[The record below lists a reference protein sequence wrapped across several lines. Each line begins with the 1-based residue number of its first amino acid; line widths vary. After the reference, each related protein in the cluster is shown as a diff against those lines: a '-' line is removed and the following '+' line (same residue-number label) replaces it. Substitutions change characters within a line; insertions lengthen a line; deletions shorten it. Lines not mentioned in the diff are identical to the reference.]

1 MIAKQ
6 NAKWLAALAIAM
18 ATSFSA
24 SAQSWRQVGP
34 PGGTVISLEAD
45 AHNAKKMYLGTSDG
59 HVFHSNDEGA
69 HWQLLSRIGTGQD
82 DVITH
87 ILVDPRNDKVLY
99 ASTWTLYSGG
109 GGVYRSDDAGHTW
122 KVIGLAH
129 ETVRALAQAPTNP
142 RILVAG
148 SLTGVYRS
156 LDDGATWTLITPAK
170 HEDLRNFDS
179 VAFDPKDE
187 NTIYAGTYHLPWK
200 TTNGG
205 KDWFPIQKG
214 MIDDSDVMSI
224 VVDPQNPENV
234 HATACSG
241 IYHSVNGAQTWSK
254 YKGIPFV
261 FRRTQLIR
269 QDPKNPPVLYAGTTS
284 GLWKTT
290 NENDFKRITPGDWV
304 INAIVI
310 DPNNPERLI
319 LGTERQGV
327 QISENGGATF
337 TSSNAGF
344 QHQHILDV
352 AIDRENAE
360 RALVVL
366 TFDTDAFLATHDG
379 GNSWSMLGA
388 GLKRTDLRHVY
399 AAPGSWWA
407 SLNNG
412 GLMKYDE
419 TTKKWVKAGLFVP
432 EPVATVVKA
441 SVPVT
446 KGKKGATAKKAP
458 ATATAKRTPAK
469 SAKAPQFV
477 AVQVNDIAF
486 GHDVW
491 FAATAGG
498 VLVSKDKGATW
509 KNAGSESFLKQP
521 ATSLESS
528 LEGNQVWA
536 ISQRNLLYSA
546 DGGAHWDN
554 KDLSFAS
561 AGNLRLHRVD
571 DTNLYI
577 TSNMGLYTSKDA
589 GRNWNRSDVR
599 ELQFQDVAGSGNAMV
614 LSLQKHGLLA
624 SFDSG
629 KSWKRVDDPL
639 AEGFFPVVR
648 VRRNGALVAASAT
661 EGLLSLELEPRSATS
676 SNTGGGS
683 LTISNGGI
691 QKPQR

>member
-1 MIAKQ
+1 M
-6 NAKWLAALAIAM
+6 NSKWLRSAIVTAIALG
-18 ATSFSA
+18 SA
-24 SAQSWRQVGP
+24 AYLPAQTWKQVGP
-34 PGGTVISLEAD
+34 PGGTVISLGTD
-45 AHNAKKMYLGTSDG
+45 THNIKKMYLGTSDG
-59 HVFHSNDEGA
+59 HVFTSNDEGA

-87 ILVDPRNDKVLY
+87 ILVDPRDSNRLY
-99 ASTWTLYSGG
+99 ASSWTLYSGG
-109 GGVYRSDDAGHTW
+109 GGVFRSDDAGHTW

-142 RILVAG
+142 KILLAG

-156 LDDGATWTLITPAK
+156 TDEGATWTLITPPK

-179 VAFDPKDE
+179 VAFDPRDE

-224 VVDPQNPENV
+224 VVDPTNPENV

-241 IYHSVNGAQTWSK
+241 IYHSVNAAQTWSK

-269 QDPKNPPVLYAGTTS
+269 QDPKNPQVLYAGTTS

-290 NENDFKRITPGDWV
+290 NENDWKRVTPGDWV
-304 INAIVI
+304 INDIVI
-310 DPNNPERLI
+310 DPEHTDRVI

-337 TSSNAGF
+337 AAANVGF

-352 AIDRENAE
+352 AIDHENQN

-366 TFDTDAFLATHDG
+366 TFDTDAFLATKDG
-379 GNSWSMLGA
+379 GVTWAALGT
-388 GLKRTDLRHVY
+388 GLKRTDLKHVY
-399 AAPGSWWA
+399 AAPGAWWA

-412 GLMKYDE
+412 GWMKYDE
-419 TTKKWVKAGLFVP
+419 TTGKWTKAGLFVP
-432 EPVATVVKA
+432 EVTPFAAVTPAAT
-441 SVPVT
+441 T
-446 KGKKGATAKKAP
+446 KGKKGVPAKKTTTTT
-458 ATATAKRTPAK
+458 TAAKRATPKAK
-469 SAKAPQFV
+469 PTLV
-477 AVQVNDIAF
+477 ALQVNDMSFTNDA
-486 GHDVW
+486 W

-498 VLVSKDKGATW
+498 ILVSKDKGATW
-509 KNAGSESFLKQP
+509 KNAGSDSFLKQP
-521 ATSLESS
+521 ATSLEAS
-528 LEGNQVWA
+528 LDGSQIWA
-536 ISQRNLLYSA
+536 ISQKTLVFSG
-546 DGGAHWDN
+546 DGGKSWEN
-554 KDLSFAS
+554 KELTFAA

-571 DTNLYI
+571 DSNLYI
-577 TSNMGLYTSKDA
+577 TSNMGLYTSRDG

-614 LSLQKHGLLA
+614 VSLQKHGLLA

-661 EGLLSLELEPRSATS
+661 EGLLSLELESGRSAS
-676 SNTGGGS
+676 STGGGAQLM
-683 LTISNGGI
+683 LTTDGV
-691 QKPQR
+691 QKPKN

>member
-1 MIAKQ
+1 MNGKR
-6 NAKWLAALAIAM
+6 NAKWLGLIAITMTAAVPAN
-18 ATSFSA
+18 
-24 SAQSWRQVGP
+24 AQSWRQVGP

-45 AHNAKKMYLGTSDG
+45 SHNVKKIYLGTSDG
-59 HVFHSNDEGA
+59 HVFFSNDEGA

-87 ILVDPRNDKVLY
+87 ILVDPRDANRLY

-109 GGVYRSDDAGHTW
+109 GGVYRSEDAGHTW
-122 KVIGLAH
+122 KIIGLAH

-142 RILVAG
+142 KILLAG

-156 LDDGATWTLITPAK
+156 SDEGATWELITPAH

-179 VAFDPKDE
+179 VAFDPRDE
-187 NTIYAGTYHLPWK
+187 KIIYAGTYHLPWK
-200 TTNGG
+200 TSNGG

-224 VVDPQNPENV
+224 VIDPANPENV

-241 IYHSVNGAQTWSK
+241 IYHSVNAAETWTK

-269 QDPKNPPVLYAGTTS
+269 QDPQHPQVLYAGTTS

-290 NENDFKRITPGDWV
+290 NENDWKRITPGDWV
-304 INAIVI
+304 INAIII
-310 DPNNPERLI
+310 DPNNSERLI

-327 QISENGGATF
+327 QISENGGGTF
-337 TSSNAGF
+337 TSSNVGF

-352 AIDRENAE
+352 AIDHESPE

-379 GNSWSMLGA
+379 GASWAALGP

-399 AAPGSWWA
+399 AAPGGWWA

-412 GLMKYDE
+412 GWMQYDE
-419 TTKKWVKAGLFVP
+419 SAHKWVKAGLYIP
-432 EPVATVVKA
+432 EPTV
-441 SVPVT
+441 
-446 KGKKGATAKKAP
+446 TAAAAPAP
-458 ATATAKRTPAK
+458 ATKTRKGVPAKKTTTVAKRAAPK
-469 SAKAPQFV
+469 AKAPQLV
-477 AVQVNDIAF
+477 ALQVNDMAF
-486 GHDVW
+486 GHDAW

-498 VLVSKDKGATW
+498 ILVSKDHGTTW
-509 KNAGSESFLKQP
+509 KTAGTEAFLKLP
-521 ATSLESS
+521 ATSLESN
-528 LEGNQVWA
+528 LDGTQVWG
-536 ISQRNLLYSA
+536 ISQRSLIYSA
-546 DGGAHWDN
+546 DGGAHWDS

-571 DTNLYI
+571 DSNLFI
-577 TSNMGLYTSKDA
+577 TSNMGLYTSHDA
-589 GRNWNRSDVR
+589 GRNWTRSDVR
-599 ELQFQDVAGSGNAMV
+599 ELQFQDVAGNGNAMV

-624 SFDSG
+624 SFDAG
-629 KSWKRVDDPL
+629 KSWKRVNDPL
-639 AEGFFPVVR
+639 AEGFFPVVS

-661 EGLLSLELEPRSATS
+661 EGLLSLELEGHSASGGVGS
-676 SNTGGGS
+676 SQLMMLSPSGV
-683 LTISNGGI
+683 
-691 QKPQR
+691 QKPKD